1 MQLDKDLF
9 SVQEA
14 RQLVVQAKKAQELL
28 AEMSTAQIDNIVE
41 HMARTVS
48 KYAEELA
55 KMTQQE
61 TGFGKWEDKTV
72 KNLFASQHVYEYI
85 KDMKVLGI
93 IEENFQEKTMDVGVP
108 VGVICALIPS
118 TNPTSTAIYKTLIAI
133 KAGNGIV
140 FSPHP
145 NARECSKRTIEILR
159 NAAVEAGA
167 PEGIV
172 GYLKNLSLPGT
183 KELMHHKD
191 IAMILA
197 TGGEAMVRAAYASGK
212 PTISGGPG
220 NGPAFIERS
229 ANINQAVRHIVESKT
244 FDNGVICA
252 SEQSIIVE
260 EFILAEVKQELLH
273 HRAYFMTKVESDQLG
288 KYLLRSNGMI
298 NAEVVGKPAT
308 FLAEKA
314 GFNVP
319 AGTTVLISE
328 QDNCPISYTNPYSR
342 EKLCPV
348 LAFYV
353 EKNWEAACARCIELL
368 TNEGKGHTLVIHTQ
382 NEEVVREF
390 ALHKPVYRMLVNTPA
405 ALGGI
410 GATTNIAPALTL
422 GCGAAGNGSSSDNVS
437 PFHLVNIRKVGYGV
451 RELSQLRPDVGSVS
465 SPISGI
471 NNGLNSTHNDELVD
485 VLQKLLV
492 SLSEDEA

>member
-1 MQLDKDLF
+1 MQLDNDLR

-14 RQLVVQAKKAQELL
+14 RQLVSKAKAAQLLL
-28 AEMSTAQIDNIVE
+28 ADLAPAQIDNIVE
-41 HMARTVS
+41 HMAHTVS
-48 KYAEELA
+48 KHAEELA
-55 KMTQQE
+55 KMAQQE
-61 TGFGKWEDKTV
+61 TGFGKWKDKVV
-72 KNLFASQHVYEYI
+72 KNLFASQRVYEHI
-85 KDMKVLGI
+85 KDMNVLGI
-93 IEENFQEKTMDVGVP
+93 IKEDIQAKTMDVGVP

-118 TNPTSTAIYKTLIAI
+118 TNPTSTAIYKVLIAL

-145 NARECSKRTIEILR
+145 NARECSKRTIEILQD
-159 NAAVEAGA
+159 AAMEAGA
-167 PEGIV
+167 PEGII
-172 GYLKNLSLPGT
+172 GYLETLSLPGT

-191 IAMILA
+191 VAMILA

-229 ANINQAVRHIVESKT
+229 ANISQAVRHIIESKT

-260 EFILAEVKQELLH
+260 EFILAEVKQELQRNH
-273 HRAYFMTKVESDQLG
+273 AYFMSEAESDQLG
-288 KYLLRSNGMI
+288 KYLLKPNGMV
-298 NAEVVGKPAT
+298 NAEVVGKSAT

-314 GFNVP
+314 GFAVP
-319 AGTTVLISE
+319 AETTVLISE
-328 QDNCPISYTNPYSR
+328 QNHHPIHHTNPYSR

-353 EKNWEAACARCIELL
+353 EKNWETACVRCIELL

-390 ALHKPVYRMLVNTPA
+390 ALRKPVYRMLVNTPA

-437 PFHLVNIRKVGYGV
+437 PLHLVNVRKIGYGV
-451 RELSQLRPDVGSVS
+451 CELSELRPNSVPMQPSQPS
-465 SPISGI
+465 SPSLNL
-471 NNGLNSTHNDELVD
+471 NNNDELVD
-485 VLQKLLV
+485 VLQKLLSSMTEGSV
-492 SLSEDEA
+492 